1 MTGTPHLLVT
11 GGAGFIGSCFVGKAL
26 REGCRVTVVDAM
38 TYAAHPDNLKAHAG
52 NPNFTLVQA
61 DINERERIE
70 ALLRGGVTQLVHIAA
85 ESHVD
90 NSIRG
95 PAPFIHTNIV
105 GSFQLLE
112 AARAYWG
119 GMSAAQKAIFRFLH
133 VSTDE
138 VYGALGP
145 DGAFNEQ
152 SQIHPNSPYSASKAA
167 SDHLARAWQHTYG
180 LPVIVTHCGNNYGPR
195 QHPEKLIP
203 TVITSAFA
211 ERPIP
216 VFGDGR
222 QVRDWIHV
230 SDHCHGL
237 WLALT
242 RGTPGET
249 YDFSGHG
256 ELENTALIRRICSLM
271 DEKRPRANGQPH
283 SALITHVADRPGHD
297 RRYAID
303 DSYARRALGFARET
317 ALEEGLSETI
327 DWYLANGGWCRDMQE
342 RRK

>member
-1 MTGTPHLLVT
+1 M
-11 GGAGFIGSCFVGKAL
+11 
-26 REGCRVTVVDAM
+26 TVVDAM
-38 TYAAHPDNLKAHAG
+38 TYAAHPDNLKEPLEHAHCRLIQ
-52 NPNFTLVQA
+52 T
-61 DINERERIE
+61 DINDRARIE
-70 ALLRGGVTQLVHIAA
+70 ALLREGVTQVVHIAA

-90 NSIRG
+90 NSIAG

-105 GSFQLLE
+105 GSFQMLE

-119 GMSAAQKAIFRFLH
+119 GLGASGKAIFRFVH

-145 DGAFNEQ
+145 EGAFNEQ

-203 TVITSAFA
+203 TVISCAQA
-211 ERPIP
+211 ERAIP
-216 VFGDGR
+216 VFGDGK

-230 SDHCHGL
+230 QDHCEGL

-256 ELENTALIRRICSLM
+256 EMENMALIRRLCELM
-271 DEKRPRANGQPH
+271 DEKHPRADGQPH
-283 SALITHVADRPGHD
+283 SQLITHVADRPGHD

-303 DSYARRALGFARET
+303 DSYARRSLGFARSIG
-317 ALEEGLSETI
+317 LEQGLSETI
-327 DWYLANGGWCRDMQE
+327 DWYLANRPWCRSMLE
-342 RRK
+342 RRA